1 MTGRVFIEERII
13 EEVSAS
19 SNGGTGR
26 NECDFSEMGG
36 AFVRVNQFLED
47 GFIPFCTDFDD
58 PSILK
63 GDIEIFDQAAAV
75 AERKGRLDSA
85 FGALTIGQGENF
97 LGRHIGREDNSI

>member
-1 MTGRVFIEERII
+1 MTGRVFIEECIV
-13 EEVSAS
+13 EEVSAC

-36 AFVRVNQFLED
+36 AFIRVNQFLED

-58 PSILK
+58 SSIFESN
-63 GDIEIFDQAAAV
+63 IEIFDQAAAI
-75 AERKGRLDSA
+75 AERKGRMDSA

-97 LGRHIGREDNSI
+97 LGRHIGR